1 MIVPI
6 VLFGSSVLAMAAAWT
21 HPDLFL
27 LALLCAVASAIVLLR
42 AWRARETPSNWIVVD
57 GSNVMYWDGGT
68 PKLATVVTVLERLKT
83 LGFVPGVLFDANA
96 GYLLEGRHRND
107 AGLARDLG
115 LPESRVMVMYKGVQA
130 DGYILKSAQDLR
142 ARVVTND
149 RFRDWQDEYPE
160 VLVSG
165 YLVQGGFREGKLW
178 LDI

>member
-1 MIVPI
+1 
-6 VLFGSSVLAMAAAWT
+6 
-21 HPDLFL
+21 
-27 LALLCAVASAIVLLR
+27 
-42 AWRARETPSNWIVVD
+42 
-57 GSNVMYWDGGT
+57 
-68 PKLATVVTVLERLKT
+68 
-83 LGFVPGVLFDANA
+83 
-96 GYLLEGRHRND
+96 
-107 AGLARDLG
+107 
-115 LPESRVMVMYKGVQA
+115 MVMYKGVQA